1 MNLAV
6 QAQKFAESRCPLN
19 AGAEAGREGMLLGM
33 AAAEISSPVSLLAD
47 AAEEMT
53 FALHEHSMEQ
63 EADLK
68 EMAEEHTSEE
78 RRDRSKKYHE
88 LMKQNTGKIHRLEA
102 MQDYLSSRQERRDA
116 AREMMRYFTNPAELF
131 AALGFIL
138 QVFDDEASSSSGS
151 AAEEKRIQAT
161 NVQRMMD
168 ELEDE
173 YGSEIHATIL
183 GALEAQQYESIAS
196 VEALSELYTDTVCRF
211 AGVKE
216 VFGFIR
222 NEYGEAGFDRAMDY
236 LFGTLGADMASDIPS
251 MGKTHLEN
259 VYGNLDRVRLLQNA
273 CIQCAALLSRW
284 ENEQGVPNAHE
295 NLPPLRMAGRLIDL
309 NEVNYL
315 GAMHIE
321 GLMPE
326 IIPRNPEHEV
336 LLLQDILATIRTLP
350 VRLFMDEQGRMK
362 VLAAAQQAVDKAIE
376 REDAWLA
383 GGLA

>member
-6 QAQKFAESRCPLN
+6 QAQKFAESGHPAS
-19 AGAEAGREGMLLGM
+19 AGMEAGREGMLLGM
-33 AAAEISSPVSLLAD
+33 AAAELSSPESLLAD

-53 FALHEHSMEQ
+53 FILHEHSMEH
-63 EADLK
+63 EADLE
-68 EMAEEHTSEE
+68 EMAEEHKSEE
-78 RRDRSKKYHE
+78 RRERAKKYHE
-88 LMKQNTGKIHRLEA
+88 MMEQNTGKIHRLEA

-116 AREMMRYFTNPAELF
+116 AREMMRFFTNPADLF
-131 AALGFIL
+131 AALGFI
-138 QVFDDEASSSSGS
+138 FHTIDDEVSSLTGP
-151 AAEEKRIQAT
+151 AAEEKRIQAA

-183 GALEAQQYESIAS
+183 GALEAQAYAS
-196 VEALSELYTDTVCRF
+196 LASTDALSELYTDTVCRF

-216 VFGFIR
+216 VFGFIHK
-222 NEYGEAGFDRAMDY
+222 EYGEAGFNRAMDY

-259 VYGNLDRVRLLQNA
+259 VHANLDRVRLLQNA
-273 CIQCAALLSRW
+273 CIQCETLLSRW
-284 ENEQGVPNAHE
+284 ENEQGVPNARE
-295 NLPPLRMAGRLIDL
+295 SLPPLRMAGRLIDL
-309 NEVNYL
+309 NEINYL

-321 GLMPE
+321 GLMTE
-326 IIPRNPEHEV
+326 ISPRNPEHEV
-336 LLLQDILATIRTLP
+336 LLLQDILGAIRALP
-350 VRLFMDEQGRMK
+350 VRLFGDDQGRMK

-383 GGLA
+383 GGNA